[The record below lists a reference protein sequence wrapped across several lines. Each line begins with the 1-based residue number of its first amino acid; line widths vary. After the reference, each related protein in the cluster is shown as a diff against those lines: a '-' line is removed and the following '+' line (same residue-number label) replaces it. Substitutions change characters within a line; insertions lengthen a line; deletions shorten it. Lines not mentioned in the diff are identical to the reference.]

1 LKSVF
6 SRASLSLLFAFLIIP
21 WHNTSAQEKRP
32 AKNDVII
39 TIAWPRAIA
48 K

>member
-1 LKSVF
+1 MGALAPSI
-6 SRASLSLLFAFLIIP
+6 LTFLIPLLLSP

-32 AKNDVII
+32 AKNDFII